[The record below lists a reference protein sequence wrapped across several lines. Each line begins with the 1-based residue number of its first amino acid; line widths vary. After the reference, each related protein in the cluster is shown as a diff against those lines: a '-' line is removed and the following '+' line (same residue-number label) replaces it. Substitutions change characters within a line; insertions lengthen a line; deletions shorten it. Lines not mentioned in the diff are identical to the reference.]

1 MPAGNVTVVR
11 KDILFESSA
20 GSEKSSKAIK
30 KVVVCFA
37 LWISSHCVK
46 DEIHAFGHDF
56 SVVQYIKKYL
66 ANSA

>member
-1 MPAGNVTVVR
+1 MLLWYENIFFWKVQSVV
-11 KDILFESSA
+11 
-20 GSEKSSKAIK
+20 GSRTKVIR

-37 LWISSHCVK
+37 LRMSSHCVK
-46 DEIHAFGHDF
+46 DETDAFGHDF

>member
-1 MPAGNVTVVR
+1 MLLWYENIFFWKVQSVV
-11 KDILFESSA
+11 
-20 GSEKSSKAIK
+20 GSRTKVIR

-37 LWISSHCVK
+37 LSMSSHCVK